1 MKETN
6 PFAIEEIS
14 YEFTNPRKNTIF
26 YEEKIKS
33 KRRKN
38 TSITPKKK
46 KRKRK

>member
-1 MKETN
+1 MREKEQ
-6 PFAIEEIS
+6 FEIEKGSFEII
-14 YEFTNPRKNTIF
+14 NPRKNTTF

-46 KRKRK
+46 RK